1 MTRTASMAESRPG
14 TRVAGW
20 GDGLM
25 DDLYH
30 RALRAAETPA
40 DRRRREAEA
49 KAEASRSA
57 GLKRLI
63 HEADLICQRE
73 FGIAAYWHPCNNDR
87 AVYAEIEGVRIE
99 YYGHGRLSH
108 TLASLGKQYIRNGRH
123 TCPKCSQRYIGLPRH
138 HTNYVCTKPPFY
150 ARVGRLVRMIFP
162 GITGMDP
169 AVRGG
174 NDEW

>member
-1 MTRTASMAESRPG
+1 MAESSAR

-30 RALRAAETPA
+30 RALQAAETPA
-40 DRRRREAEA
+40 YRKRREADA
-49 KAEASRSA
+49 TAEASRNA
-57 GLKRLI
+57 RLRRLI

-73 FGIAAYWHPCNNDR
+73 FGVRAYWRPCNNGK
-87 AVYAEIEGVRIE
+87 AVYAEIEHVRIE
-99 YYGHGRLSH
+99 YYGHGRLSD
-108 TLASLGKQYIRNGRH
+108 TLVSLGKKFARNQRH
-123 TCPKCSQRYIGLPRH
+123 TCPKCSQRYIGLPKH
-138 HTNYVCTKPPFY
+138 HINYICTKPPFY
-150 ARVGRLVRMIFP
+150 ARIGRLVRMMFP